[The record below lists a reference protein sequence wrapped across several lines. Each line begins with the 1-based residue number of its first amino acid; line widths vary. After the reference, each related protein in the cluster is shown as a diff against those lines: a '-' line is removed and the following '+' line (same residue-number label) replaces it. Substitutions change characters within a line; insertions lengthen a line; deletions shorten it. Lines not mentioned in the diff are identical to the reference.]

1 MNPINHYFNE
11 VKARIA
17 ASALVR
23 TVTMVSEYLLL
34 DRGYIRMRL
43 TLNNGDFL
51 ELSEYVVL
59 EATALTT
66 VTYRYQWMAA
76 EQGQLRKRWDNAP
89 HFPHLANFPH
99 HVHVGA
105 DDQVIPG
112 KPLNILELL
121 NALEHELA
129 LRQD

>member
-1 MNPINHYFNE
+1 MKSRPESPPRLGADSDHGQ
-11 VKARIA
+11 R
-17 ASALVR
+17 
-23 TVTMVSEYLLL
+23 YLLL

-76 EQGQLRKRWDNAP
+76 EQGQLRKRWDKPRTPAP
-89 HFPHLANFPH
+89 GDFPITCMW
-99 HVHVGA
+99 GRT
-105 DDQVIPG
+105 I
-112 KPLNILELL
+112 
-121 NALEHELA
+121 
-129 LRQD
+129 R